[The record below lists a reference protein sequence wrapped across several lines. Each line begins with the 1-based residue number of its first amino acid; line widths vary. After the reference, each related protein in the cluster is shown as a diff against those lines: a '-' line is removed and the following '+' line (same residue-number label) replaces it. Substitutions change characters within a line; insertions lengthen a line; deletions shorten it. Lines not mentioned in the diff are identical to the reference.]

1 MLNTFFKPSVLMK
14 GLLFSGLGCL
24 LSLVLSN
31 SAQAHK
37 VNLFAYIEDGIVYTE
52 SYFPDG
58 RAVEQGAVLVYTNRE
73 KLLLEGETDAQGLF
87 SFEIPAL
94 KDLIIVIDAGM
105 GHRNSFT
112 LKKADLEA
120 GQ

>member
-1 MLNTFFKPSVLMK
+1 MLNTFFKRTVLMK
-14 GLLFSGLGCL
+14 GLLFSSLGCL
-24 LSLVLSN
+24 MSLLFIG

-37 VNLFAYIEDGIVYTE
+37 VNVFAYAEDGRVYTE

-58 RAVEQGAVLVYTNRE
+58 RAVEQGTVLVYTNRE
-73 KLLLEGETDAQGLF
+73 KLLLEGQTDAKGLF
-87 SFEIPAL
+87 SFEIPVL
-94 KDLIIVIDAGM
+94 EDLIIVIDAGM